1 MRLLIKMLGIGLMVA
16 AGIYYDR
23 RRLRIAGRL
32 DAGFSGGQD
41 ARLSENRGAA
51 RKAEVVTDA
60 AIVGISDVDPQP
72 LATMGEG
79 VDPDA
84 VDEAHRSVKEQRERL
99 PVSGKNVP

>member
-1 MRLLIKMLGIGLMVA
+1 MLGIGLIVA

-23 RRLRIAGRL
+23 RRLRLAGRL
-32 DAGFSGGQD
+32 DAASFGDLDMASSG
-41 ARLSENRGAA
+41 ARGPA

-60 AIVGISDVDPQP
+60 AIVGISDVDPEP
-72 LATMGEG
+72 LTTMGEG
-79 VDPDA
+79 IDPDA